1 MSVKRSFDTHLIP
14 GLLRSYAAPAILH
27 NIRNPHNFL
36 WKMATYSCFW
46 RVPRS
51 ELFLQAS
58 LRQISNLL
66 TLVSFHMLI
75 YSTLFHCQSKVSWT
89 RSFIFSPYSCIIIQ
103 HQWIL
108 CKFFIFFPFLSCFFL
123 LYDVYYAL
131 WNSSELDS
139 VLFFYANGCIKIH
152 CIPINRTG
160 Q

>member
-1 MSVKRSFDTHLIP
+1 MSQKDTHQFGSCISGCSNNTNFNHFLNLLFLHDVGSKSILTPLIP
-14 GLLRSYAAPAILH
+14 DCSVLRTPTILK
-27 NIRNPHNFL
+27 NIRNPLIFL
-36 WKMATYSCFW
+36 RKMATYSCFW

-103 HQWIL
+103 HQ
-108 CKFFIFFPFLSCFFL
+108 
-123 LYDVYYAL
+123 
-131 WNSSELDS
+131 
-139 VLFFYANGCIKIH
+139 
-152 CIPINRTG
+152 
-160 Q
+160 